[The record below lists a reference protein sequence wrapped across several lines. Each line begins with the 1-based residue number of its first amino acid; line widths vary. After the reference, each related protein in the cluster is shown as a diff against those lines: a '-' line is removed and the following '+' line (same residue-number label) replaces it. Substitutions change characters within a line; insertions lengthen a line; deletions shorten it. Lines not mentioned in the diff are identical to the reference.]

1 MLDVL
6 DGRPHGQAIESTKGN
21 ETLNVQT
28 IADVRKLARDSDET
42 LRNHRI
48 IGEIEIQEMEK
59 VFKQYKAVMKQN
71 IDGFRERAEGIEKQ
85 RRELSPKL
93 IHLARAVVEGT
104 ASRCV
109 LLSRVSPVNFLKLS
123 TYVKH

>member
-6 DGRPHGQAIESTKGN
+6 DGRPHDQGIESIGVN
-21 ETLNVQT
+21 ESLNVT
-28 IADVRKLARDSDET
+28 TTPDLRKLARDTDET

-48 IGEIEIQEMEK
+48 IREIEIQEMEK

-71 IDGFRERAEGIEKQ
+71 IAGFRERAKGIEKQ

-93 IHLARAVVEGT
+93 IHLARSTVHET
-104 ASRCV
+104 AS
-109 LLSRVSPVNFLKLS
+109 S
-123 TYVKH
+123 